1 MENKM
6 RLIELLDTIHH
17 KPLGKTY
24 QERIETI
31 ADFLI
36 ANGVTVKPTFVG
48 ETVYGFWDVS
58 EYETRA
64 NNKRYRNI
72 QIKAYHHLDWALKYG
87 AVEIRSKQCTKTDML
102 VFGKLTFLTYGEA
115 EKALAER
122 RAVHEPLRKL

>member
-1 MENKM
+1 MGDREK
-6 RLIELLDTIHH
+6 LIELLDTIHH

-24 QERIETI
+24 LERIETI

-36 ANGVTVKPTFVG
+36 ANGVTVTPTFVG

-64 NNKRYRNI
+64 NNKRYRDI
-72 QIKAYHHLDWALKYG
+72 QIKAYHHLDYALKYG

-122 RAVHEPLRKL
+122 RAGHG

>member
-1 MENKM
+1 MGDREK
-6 RLIELLDTIHH
+6 LIELLDNIHH

-64 NNKRYRNI
+64 NNKRYRDI
-72 QIKAYHHLDWALKYG
+72 QIKAYHHLDYTLKYG
-87 AVEIRSKQCTKTDML
+87 SVEIRSKQCTKTDML

-115 EKALAER
+115 EKALSER
-122 RAVHEPLRKL
+122 RASHGK